1 MLFVTLCVVWL
12 IKMQL
17 VVDDYHVFNFH
28 IVDSGAIQLFKKL
41 DIGFLEIGDYLGTLL
56 HSFIWINICNF
67 TWNFIFSICMGAFK
81 KTFITSIIMIIYNA

>member
-1 MLFVTLCVVWL
+1 
-12 IKMQL
+12 MQL

-56 HSFIWINICNF
+56 HSFI
-67 TWNFIFSICMGAFK
+67 
-81 KTFITSIIMIIYNA
+81 